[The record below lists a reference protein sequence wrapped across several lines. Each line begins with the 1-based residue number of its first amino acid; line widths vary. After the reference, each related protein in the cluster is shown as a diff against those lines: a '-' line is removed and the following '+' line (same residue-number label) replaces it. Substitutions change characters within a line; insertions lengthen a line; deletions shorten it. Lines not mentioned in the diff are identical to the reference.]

1 MIPKIIHYV
10 WFGSNPFPPKIQKC
24 IDSWK
29 KYLPDYE
36 FKLWNEETFDVNSCQ
51 FAKEAFELKKW
62 AFVSDYARIEAIYK
76 YGGWYLD
83 TDIEILK
90 PIAPL
95 EVHRVVLGT
104 DEDGAITAM
113 YGTEPRHPYW
123 KKVLDYYRTMSFVK
137 PDGSLNMA
145 VVNEHLQEVLAEY
158 GYVHKNKYQ
167 ELKEGIILYP
177 DDYFHVV
184 SLERGT
190 KHQTENSYAIHWQTM
205 TWTSKTSHFVRF
217 IRKKLLIP
225 IFGEGF
231 LDFYNRLRKLRKR
244 K

>member
-10 WFGSNPFPPKIQKC
+10 WFGKNPFPSKIQMC

-36 FKLWNEETFDVNSCQ
+36 YKLWNEDTFDVTSCR
-51 FAKEAFELKKW
+51 FAREAFEMKKW

-83 TDIEILK
+83 TDVEILR
-90 PIAPL
+90 PL
-95 EVHRVVLGT
+95 DSIENHRVILGT
-104 DEDGAITAM
+104 DEDGALTAV
-113 YGTEPRHPYW
+113 YGTEAGHPFW
-123 KKVLDYYRTMSFVK
+123 KKVLEHYQSIPFVK
-137 PDGSLNMA
+137 PDKSLDMT
-145 VVNEHLQEVLAEY
+145 VVNEHLQGVLAEY
-158 GYVHKNKYQ
+158 GYVHENKYQ
-167 ELKEGIILYP
+167 ELKDGIVVYP

-190 KHQTENSYAIHWQTM
+190 RNQTENSYAIHWQTM
-205 TWTSKTSHFVRF
+205 TWTSKSSHFARF
-217 IRKKLLIP
+217 VRKKILIP
-225 IFGEGF
+225 IFGERFLGF
-231 LDFYNRLRKLRKR
+231 YIKLRKLFKR